1 MCFRNSLLAVAGTA
15 AFLLLG
21 SCGGGKITVTGE
33 LHEAVTVEPDYK
45 DVTVPPNIAPLNFM
59 ARLEGAEAETCVI
72 IEGSRSGTSLQ
83 VRARAGKAFD
93 IPQGAWRKLLE
104 ENRGADILLTVCRK
118 EADAWKAYNP
128 FPVHVAEEDIDPYMA
143 YRLVQPGYTYW
154 NRMGIYQRNLETYEQ
169 EAVYENNL
177 TDYNCVNCHSFPAG
191 NPEKMLFHMRAKN
204 AGTVLLR
211 GSRVEKSNTKTP
223 ETLSALV
230 YPYWHPSGNYVALTV
245 NDTRQ
250 AFFANQS
257 GDVLEVFDNESDVM
271 IYDLDRQEIFSSP
284 LLRSTGSL
292 ETYPVF
298 SPDGKSL
305 YFCSAEAVDN
315 LPMTYKEVKY
325 SLLRIDIDVE
335 SRTFGTQVDTLFNAK
350 VEGRS
355 LSFPRISP
363 DGRYMAVTLH
373 GFGCFPIWHHDA
385 DLYLIDLTD
394 GSMKPLEEVNSD
406 TATDSYHSW
415 SGNGR
420 WMVFSSRRLDGLY
433 TRPYFTYID
442 KEGRAHKP
450 FLLPQKN
457 PAEYYESLFFSYNIP
472 ELIAGKIEVN
482 PQHIATAMK
491 ETEGTDVHYASK

>member
-1 MCFRNSLLAVAGTA
+1 MKKMLCAVAALWLLAA
-15 AFLLLG
+15 
-21 SCGGGKITVTGE
+21 CGGAG
-33 LHEAVTVEPDYK
+33 VTVSRTLNEEAEIFPDYR
-45 DVTVPPNIAPLNFM
+45 DVTIPPNIAPLNFQTDLR
-59 ARLEGAEAETCVI
+59 AKTC
-72 IEGSRSGTSLQ
+72 LQ
-83 VRARAGKAFD
+83 VEGEDTSFYVQAEDGLFV
-93 IPQGAWRKLLE
+93 IPEKKWKSLLAH
-104 ENRGADILLTVCRK
+104 NRGRDIRLTVCRQ
-118 EADAWKAYNP
+118 EDSGEWVAYRP
-128 FPVHVAEEDIDPYMA
+128 FSMHVAEEDIDPYMA

-335 SRTFGTQVDTLFNAK
+335 NRTFGTQVDTLFNAK

-491 ETEGTDVHYASK
+491 ETEGTDVRYASK